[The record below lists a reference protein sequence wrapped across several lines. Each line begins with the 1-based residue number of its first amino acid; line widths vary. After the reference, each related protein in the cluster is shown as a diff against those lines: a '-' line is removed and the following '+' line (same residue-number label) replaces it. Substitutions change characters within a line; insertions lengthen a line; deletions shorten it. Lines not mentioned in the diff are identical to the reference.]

1 MNKRLIAAAAILFI
15 FLSSSAFQSGQ
26 AAQPARALFQ
36 ETAYPIE
43 SPTAEQQ
50 PTGYDGP
57 ETPTLDYPYPADPT
71 TTAAPRNPTATLAPG
86 TTATAKAPNPTA
98 SITATAGP
106 SPTAGRNLFS
116 TEDAEIKNARVTAR
130 VTETAVPS
138 RTSQRSATALP
149 SPSPTPSPAFVF
161 DNYWFLAGL
170 LIPLGLLFAA
180 WFIFRLKNSGEFK
193 V

>member
-15 FLSSSAFQSGQ
+15 FLSSSAFQPGL
-26 AAQPARALFQ
+26 AAPPSRALFQ

-43 SPTAEQQ
+43 SFTPLPK

-57 ETPTLDYPYPADPT
+57 ETPTSNYPYPADSAT
-71 TTAAPRNPTATLAPG
+71 TTAPRSPTDTLAPG
-86 TTATAKAPNPTA
+86 TTT
-98 SITATAGP
+98 ITATTGP

-130 VTETAVPS
+130 VTETTAPS
-138 RTSQRSATALP
+138 RTPQRSATALP

-170 LIPLGLLFAA
+170 LIPLGLLFVA